1 MTDHLD
7 QSRQLWDAA
16 APTFDQEVDH
26 GLIGPARAAW
36 TQILRA
42 ALPLENAAILDI
54 GSGTGSLSVVLAELG
69 HTVTGIDISPEMI
82 KRAQAKAAASGH
94 AIDFRVMDAADPQ
107 FEPASF
113 DAIVCRHLL
122 WALPEP
128 DKVLRRWVKLL
139 MPAGRLALIEGF
151 WSTGAGLHADQIVAA
166 LPPVLTNVAVQHLS
180 QQADFWGSVMPDE
193 RYIVTARLPA

>member
-16 APTFDQEVDH
+16 ASTFDQEVDH

-36 TQILRA
+36 TEILRA

-82 KRAQAKAAASGH
+82 KRAEAKAATSGH
-94 AIDFRVMDAADPQ
+94 AIDFHVMDAANPQ

-113 DAIVCRHLL
+113 DAIVCRHIL

-128 DKVLRRWVKLL
+128 DQVLRRWIKLL
-139 MPAGRLALIEGF
+139 KPDGRLALIEGF
-151 WSTGAGLHADQIVAA
+151 WSTGAGLHADQVVPA
-166 LPPVLTNVAVQHLS
+166 LPPSMTSVAVQHLS
-180 QQADFWGSVMPDE
+180 QQSDLWGGVMTDE
-193 RYIVTARLPA
+193 RYIITAVLPA